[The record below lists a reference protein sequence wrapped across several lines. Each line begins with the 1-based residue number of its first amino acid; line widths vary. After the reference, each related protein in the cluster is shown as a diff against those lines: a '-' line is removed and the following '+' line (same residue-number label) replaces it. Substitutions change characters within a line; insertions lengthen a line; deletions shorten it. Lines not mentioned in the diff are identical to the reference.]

1 MKYFISL
8 LMFFLLVFL
17 IYSYIPKEYNNNY
30 FYMGT
35 VINVQIKSS
44 KKNISKIFNE
54 VDNILKEY
62 HQLTDRFNEYE
73 NLINIYT
80 INNTSNQLEID
91 PKLYN
96 IIDYS
101 LNWAELSSGLF
112 DIGLGNVI
120 DVWKDFINKKRELP
134 NLEELTKLT
143 KKEIKLIPP
152 NKIIGGSNIELGG
165 VAKGYVVDV
174 IANYLKEQKINDF
187 IINAGGQVFV
197 GKRNKDY
204 KIGIKN
210 PDEMGSLLVIKG
222 QNINVATS
230 GGYERFLEYEGIRYH
245 HIIDPNTLFPS
256 DYMQSVS
263 VISKEGRLSD
273 VLSTL
278 LFVMPI
284 DEGLKLVAKLDD
296 VEAIWYDNDL
306 EIIKSSGFN
315 KYE

>member
-8 LMFFLLVFL
+8 LIFFLLVFL
-17 IYSYIPKEYNNNY
+17 IYLYIPKEYNNNY

-35 VINVQIKSS
+35 IINVQIKSS
-44 KKNISKIFNE
+44 KKNIPKIFNE
-54 VDNILKEY
+54 VDNIIKEY

-73 NLINIYT
+73 NVINIYT

-91 PKLYN
+91 QKLYN

-101 LNWAELSSGLF
+101 LKWAEKSSGLF
-112 DIGLGNVI
+112 YIGLGNVI
-120 DVWKDFINKKRELP
+120 DVWKDFINKKREFP
-134 NLEELTKLT
+134 NLEELTKLP
-143 KKEIKLIPP
+143 KKEIRLIPP
-152 NKIIGGSNIELGG
+152 NKIIGGSNIDLGG

-210 PDEMGSLLVIKG
+210 PDKTGSLLVIKG

-245 HIIDPNTLFPS
+245 HIIDPRTLFPS

-263 VISKEGRLSD
+263 VISKEGKLSD

-284 DEGLKLVAKLDD
+284 DEGLKLVAELDD
-296 VEAIWYDNDL
+296 VEAIWYNNDL

>member
-152 NKIIGGSNIELGG
+152 NKIIGGSNIDLGG